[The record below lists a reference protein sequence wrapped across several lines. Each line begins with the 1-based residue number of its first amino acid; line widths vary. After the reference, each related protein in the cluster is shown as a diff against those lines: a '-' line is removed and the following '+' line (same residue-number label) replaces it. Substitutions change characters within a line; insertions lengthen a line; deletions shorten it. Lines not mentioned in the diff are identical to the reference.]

1 MDTNQPENCQK
12 GGITKS
18 QKRHQKK
25 VAKRKAKKEERKAKQ
40 LQAQAN
46 SGKLIEENH
55 NGGLYSPEFT
65 AKAALWY
72 IRELSKLCVESRP
85 DPDKFIIGFRGL
97 RPKLQTLLL
106 KWSDDLERTSEFW
119 FIMELLDRYRAD
131 KNDSRGL
138 FEFCNSSYLITMT
151 LLCWNG

>member
-1 MDTNQPENCQK
+1 MDTNQQENYRK
-12 GGITKS
+12 DGITKS

-25 VAKRKAKKEERKAKQ
+25 VAKRKAKKEQRKAKQ
-40 LQAQAN
+40 LQEQLN

-65 AKAALWY
+65 VKAAIWY
-72 IRELSKLCVESRP
+72 IKELIRLCQECES

-106 KWSDDLERTSEFW
+106 KWSDDLERTGEFW
-119 FIMELLDRYRAD
+119 FIMERNNLP
-131 KNDSRGL
+131 
-138 FEFCNSSYLITMT
+138 T
-151 LLCWNG
+151 L